1 MQILEIRD
9 STGPVFALHEDDN
22 VLVTDDA
29 YQLGVI
35 VALLQQ
41 SLEFVTERV
50 SLPSLLN

>member
-1 MQILEIRD
+1 MGRARIAFLIVE
-9 STGPVFALHEDDN
+9 N
-22 VLVTDDA
+22 DA